1 MREQFFYFLKFL
13 FQKKNQKQKLLKNK
27 VTGDN
32 KKAHNKPPLEE
43 AKALGNKLSDKKA
56 YNKPPLEEDLYSLD
70 EYQLNN
76 LLDKRVQFHF
86 YSLDSLK
93 ETKLLV
99 SGFNKAQYKT
109 KKDILIE
116 LKGQDLSHPI
126 VLVCK
131 KGDSSKAF
139 SQVLREKGFINCY
152 YLKKGF
158 L

>member
-1 MREQFFYFLKFL
+1 MRERFFHFFKFL
-13 FQKKNQKQKLLKNK
+13 SQKFFPKQKLLKNK
-27 VTGDN
+27 VTRDN
-32 KKAHNKPPLEE
+32 KQAHNK
-43 AKALGNKLSDKKA
+43 LS
-56 YNKPPLEEDLYSLD
+56 LEEDLYSLD

-76 LLDKRVQFHF
+76 LLDKRVQFYF
-86 YSLDSLK
+86 YSLDSLE

-99 SGFNKAQYKT
+99 SGFSKAQYKT
-109 KKDILIE
+109 KEDILIE

-126 VLVCK
+126 VLICK

-139 SQVLREKGFINCY
+139 SQILREKGFINCY